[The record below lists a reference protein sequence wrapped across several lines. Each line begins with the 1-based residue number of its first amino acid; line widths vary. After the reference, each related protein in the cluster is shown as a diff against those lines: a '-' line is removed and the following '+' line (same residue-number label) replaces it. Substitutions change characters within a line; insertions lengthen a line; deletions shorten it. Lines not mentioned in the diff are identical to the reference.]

1 MPCDHEDLLNITLR
15 LLMNLSFDAEL
26 RSKMFKFGLLPK
38 LVGLLRKDQFDNN
51 SNCVNQCTCTNSWL
65 YDKETWHVEILFL
78 FFFKANE
85 NHRMYVLGILY
96 HISMDDKSKSMFTY
110 TDCIPMVREYLM
122 RLILI
127 WLKPLLY
134 ICVYNRIFCFLGY
147 ENAFWEWRKCW
158 DGVDGSMCQLGI

>member
-38 LVGLLRKDQFDNN
+38 LVGLLRKVQSNN
-51 SNCVNQCTCTNSWL
+51 HSNSVNHCMYSWP
-65 YDKETWHVEILFL
+65 YDKEVWLVLKS
-78 FFFKANE
+78 FFFFSSENE
-85 NHRMYVLGILY
+85 NHRTYVLGILY

-110 TDCIPMVREYLM
+110 TDCIPMVRNTLC
-122 RLILI
+122 ICFVII
-127 WLKPLLY
+127 WLKPMLY

-147 ENAFWEWRKCW
+147 ENAVWEWRKCW
-158 DGVDGSMCQLGI
+158 DGIDGSMCQLGI